1 MINLK
6 NILMVVQNDFVNDS
20 RIIKE
25 ANTLGKYG
33 FNVKVLALH
42 NKGLK
47 EEEEFEH
54 FIVKRI
60 KLGTRDKLSKGKL
73 SQVVK
78 YIEFKKKCL
87 QEAKNFNPDI
97 VHCHDV
103 YTLPIGKEI
112 IKKLGK
118 TKKIKFVYDSHELW
132 SQASNNLS
140 MPNILVKLQN
150 NIEKNT
156 IRKCNKVITVSDSI
170 AQYLMK
176 EYKIKEKPTIIRNI
190 PYIKKD
196 IINKGIFH
204 EKFNIENEKKIV
216 LYQGAVGIGRGIEN
230 LIKAMQYT
238 KDNIVLVILGNG
250 SMVQTYKDIVNEL
263 KLKNKVYFHK
273 AVDPK
278 ELIDYTASANLGMS
292 LIFNICLSY
301 YYSLPNKMFEYI
313 QGEIPVLCSN
323 YPDMKEIVKNYGIGQ
338 TVDPN
343 DVSEIAKAINEILSK
358 DDKYREYKNNCKV
371 AKEQLNWEKE
381 SNILIQLYKDIVDF

>member
-1 MINLK
+1 MK
-6 NILMVVQNDFVNDS
+6 NILMIVQNDFVNDS

-33 FNVKVLALH
+33 FNVKVLALY

-47 EEEEFEH
+47 EDEEFEH

-60 KLGTRDKLSKGKL
+60 RLGTRDKLSKGKL

-87 QEAKNFNPDI
+87 QEAKKFNPDI

-103 YTLPIGKEI
+103 YTLPIGKVI
-112 IKKLGK
+112 IKKLSNS
-118 TKKIKFVYDSHELW
+118 KKIKFIYDSHELW

-150 NIEKNT
+150 NIEKN
-156 IRKCNKVITVSDSI
+156 IIKECDKVITVSNSI
-170 AQYLMK
+170 AEYLMK
-176 EYKIKEKPTIIRNI
+176 RCKLEKKPSIIRNI
-190 PYIKKD
+190 PYMKKD
-196 IINKGIFH
+196 ITNKSIFH
-204 EKFNIENEKKIV
+204 EKFNIEKDKKIV
-216 LYQGAVGIGRGIEN
+216 LYQGAVGKGRGIEN
-230 LIKAMQYT
+230 LIKSMKYT
-238 KDNIVLVILGNG
+238 ENNIVLVILGNG
-250 SMVQTYKDIVNEL
+250 SMVKKYKEIANEL
-263 KLKNKVYFHK
+263 RLEDKVYFHS

-278 ELIDYTASANLGMS
+278 ELMDYTSSANLGMS

-323 YPDMKEIVKNYGIGQ
+323 YPDMEEIIQKYEVGQ
-338 TVDPN
+338 TVEPN
-343 DVSEIAKAINEILSK
+343 DVAEIAKAINEVLSK
-358 DDKYREYKNNCKV
+358 DDEYYQYKSNCKI
-371 AKEQLNWEKE
+371 AKDQLNWEKE
-381 SNILIQLYKDIVDF
+381 SNVLIQLYKDIIDF

>member
-1 MINLK
+1 MIELK

-25 ANTLGKYG
+25 ANTLGRCG

-47 EEEEFEH
+47 EEEKFEY

-60 KLGTRDKLSKGKL
+60 KLNTRDRLSKNKL
-73 SQVVK
+73 SQIVK
-78 YIEFKKKCL
+78 YMEFKKKCL
-87 QEAKNFNPDI
+87 QEAKKFNPDI
-97 VHCHDV
+97 VHCHDI
-103 YTLPIGKEI
+103 YTLPIGKVI
-112 IKKLGK
+112 IKKLSN
-118 TKKIKFVYDSHELW
+118 TKKIKLIYDSHELW

-150 NIEKNT
+150 NIEKNV
-156 IRKCNKVITVSDSI
+156 IKKCDKVITVSDSI

-176 EYKIKEKPTIIRNI
+176 QYKLEKKPTIIRNI
-190 PYIKKD
+190 PYMKKE
-196 IINKGIFH
+196 ITNKSIFH
-204 EKFNIENEKKIV
+204 EKFNIEKNKKIV
-216 LYQGAVGIGRGIEN
+216 LYQGAVGKGRGIEN

-250 SMVQTYKDIVNEL
+250 SMVKKYKEMAN
-263 KLKNKVYFHK
+263 KLAVKDKVYFHS

-278 ELIDYTASANLGMS
+278 ELIDYTSSANLGMS

-323 YPDMKEIVKNYGIGQ
+323 YPDMKEIIQNYGVGQ
-338 TVDPN
+338 TVEPN
-343 DVSEIAKAINEILSK
+343 DVGEIAKAINEILSK
-358 DDKYREYKNNCKV
+358 DDEYCEYKNNCKI

-381 SNILIQLYKDIVDF
+381 SNVLIQLYKDIIDF